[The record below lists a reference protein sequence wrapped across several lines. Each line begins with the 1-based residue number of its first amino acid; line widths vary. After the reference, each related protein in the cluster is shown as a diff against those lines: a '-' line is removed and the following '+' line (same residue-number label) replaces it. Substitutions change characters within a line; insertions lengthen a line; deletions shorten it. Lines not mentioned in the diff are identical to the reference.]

1 MASLRDFSEYVHSQ
15 SLSSVAARRNG
26 TATTAATTGTSRTST
41 TTTAVAKTAKSTS
54 TTSNSIQS
62 ELDVLALLTLDD
74 NSISGATP
82 DTTVSFKTCLLH
94 TSQHAAQLTSVIERL
109 VEDGRGE
116 YILSLTREP
125 EDTSVRFELTAAEYA
140 TALDNLRRLC
150 NDSPALD
157 CAVTELFCAIDEAAM
172 KKHGLSVDVG
182 SGGGGV
188 QYKTGS
194 VLIRERAV
202 TVSDLLEI
210 RVAVVGNVDA
220 GKSTLLGVLTKGG
233 LDDGRGKARV
243 NLFRYKHELE
253 TGRTS
258 SVGMEIMGFDDVGK
272 VAGANDGSR
281 KASWKEIVAGSRKV
295 ITFIDL
301 AGHEKYLKTT
311 VFGLMGG
318 SPDFVMLMVG
328 ANAGMIGMAKEH
340 MGVALA
346 LNVPVFICITK
357 IDMCPPNV
365 LQATITQL
373 NKILRS
379 AGCRK
384 LPIFIDSPQAVTEA
398 ATNFVSQRICPIFQ
412 ISSVTGT
419 GLDHVRMFLN
429 LLPFH
434 GQFTDDGPFEF
445 EINDTFSVP
454 FVGTVV
460 SGVVTSGVV
469 RAGDN
474 VYIGPDTL
482 GQFTATAIRSI
493 ERKRQAV
500 DIARAGQSVSFSMK
514 RIRRKDV
521 RKGMVVLGRNEL
533 QQPPRAVREFIA
545 EVLILQHATTIK
557 TRYQAMLH
565 VGAVAQTC
573 AIVELDR
580 PYIRTGDRSIVKFR
594 FMLRPEYIRPGQKL
608 LFREG
613 RTRGLGVVKE
623 VFHGV

>member
-1 MASLRDFSEYVHSQ
+1 MTSLNEFAEYVDGKGKHRLDKASD
-15 SLSSVAARRNG
+15 V
-26 TATTAATTGTSRTST
+26 
-41 TTTAVAKTAKSTS
+41 
-54 TTSNSIQS
+54 SIQS
-62 ELDVLALLTLDD
+62 ELDVLASLTL
-74 NSISGATP
+74 NSTSGEDPATK
-82 DTTVSFKTCLLH
+82 VLFRECLLN
-94 TSQHAAQLTSVIERL
+94 
-109 VEDGRGE
+109 
-116 YILSLTREP
+116 
-125 EDTSVRFELTAAEYA
+125 AAEYEPQLRA
-140 TALDNLRRLC
+140 VIAKLMEDGKGECVVSLKHEPDDTGKDMNLTAEEYETALTNLRKLC
-150 NDSPALD
+150 DSSDLD
-157 CAVTELFCAIDEAAM
+157 YAVTELYSSIETQKNGHMD
-172 KKHGLSVDVG
+172 KLG
-182 SGGGGV
+182 
-188 QYKTGS
+188 Q
-194 VLIRERAV
+194 VLVRERAV
-202 TVSDLLEI
+202 AVSHLLEI

-243 NLFRYKHELE
+243 NLFRHKHEVE

-258 SVGMEIMGFDDVGK
+258 SVGMEIMGFNEVGQ
-272 VAGANDGSR
+272 VVGANDGTR
-281 KASWKEIVAGSRKV
+281 KATWKEIVGGSRKV

-318 SPDFVMLMVG
+318 SPDFVMLIVG

-340 MGVALA
+340 LGVALA

-357 IDMCPPNV
+357 VDMCPPNV
-365 LQATITQL
+365 LQATVTQL
-373 NKILRS
+373 SKILRS

-384 LPIFIDSPQAVTEA
+384 MPIFIDSHRDVVEA
-398 ATNFVSQRICPIFQ
+398 STNFVSQRICPIFQ

-419 GLDHVRMFLN
+419 GLDYVRLFLN

-434 GQFTDDGPFEF
+434 GQFDDQARFEF

-460 SGVVTSGVV
+460 SGVVSGGTVH
-469 RAGDN
+469 AGDT
-474 VYIGPDTL
+474 VYIGPDSL
-482 GQFTATAIRSI
+482 GQFTPSAIRSI
-493 ERKRQAV
+493 ERKRQPV
-500 DIARAGQSVSFSMK
+500 DVARAGQSVSFAMK
-514 RIRRKDV
+514 KIRRRDV
-521 RKGMVVLGRNEL
+521 RKGMVVLAKTDES
-533 QQPPRAVREFIA
+533 PRSVREFVA

-580 PYIRTGDRSIVKFR
+580 PYIRTGDRATVRFR
-594 FMLRPEYIRPGQKL
+594 FMLRPEYIKSGQKI

-623 VFHGV
+623 VIYGV